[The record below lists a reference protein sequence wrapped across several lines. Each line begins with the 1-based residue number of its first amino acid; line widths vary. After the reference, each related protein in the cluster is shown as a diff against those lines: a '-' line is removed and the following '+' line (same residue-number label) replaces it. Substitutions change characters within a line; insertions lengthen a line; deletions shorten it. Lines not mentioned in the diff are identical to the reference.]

1 MSILINVLS
10 TFNNKGLAQAQKQT
24 GILAKGMKRLGVAIG
39 AALSAR
45 RIAQF
50 AKQSV
55 KAFIEEDRAVRTLG
69 KTLQNLSLAY
79 NTQGV
84 ERFISETQ
92 AATGVLDDEL
102 RPAFSQFATVTRNLT
117 KSQELLNLSL
127 DISAATG
134 KSLSTVTAALSRAY
148 AGNTTSLSRLNV
160 GLSKT
165 ELSTQS
171 IDEII
176 ASLTKQFRGSA
187 ATAANTYEGKI
198 NRLNVALDEAKET
211 LGEGI
216 IKGLDALSGGDSGK
230 GIEELA
236 KFTGEWSQQ
245 LADAAYGVGV
255 LGAELNKI
263 TDGGLAKFLNALK
276 SPGVLE
282 AILSHF
288 GKQKRLNDEY
298 NASQNRVAGRMRK
311 EQRLNLD
318 AEKSKTKELTKQQKL
333 KIETAKLDK
342 ARSMLDL
349 EKIQIEAALQG
360 ELTDNERLRL
370 QLMKAVLNE
379 NADRASTLA
388 DKLAKSQ
395 TELAALKSAS
405 YDFKPSNP
413 FDGWLTAIEA
423 MRKGLASI
431 GAPVGTIPG
440 ASSIAGGVSGLS
452 VTPNMPETSVFG
464 GAAFITPQLATQNP
478 TGMAVNIKIEGNV
491 YADDFERK
499 VVDAVV
505 AASSGGGATNW
516 YRTTGRNAIA

>member
-1 MSILINVLS
+1 MSIIVS
-10 TFNNKGLAQAQKQT
+10 IISQFNGKGFDKAQKQT
-24 GILAKGMKRLGVAIG
+24 GILAKGMKKLGLAVG
-39 AALSAR
+39 AALSAQK
-45 RIAQF
+45 IVQF
-50 AKQSV
+50 ANKSV
-55 KAFIEEDRAVRTLG
+55 KAFLEEDRAVRTLG

-84 ERFISETQ
+84 ERFIAETQ

-134 KSLSTVTAALSRAY
+134 KSLSSVTAALTRAY
-148 AGNTTSLSRLNV
+148 AGNTTSLSRLNI

-165 ELSTQS
+165 DLTTKS
-171 IDEII
+171 IDEIVT
-176 ASLTKQFRGSA
+176 SLTKQFRGSA
-187 ATAANTYEGKI
+187 ATAASTYEGRVKK
-198 NRLNVALDEAKET
+198 LNVALDEAQET
-211 LGEGI
+211 IGQGLV
-216 IKGLDALSGGDSGK
+216 KGLDALSGEGK

-236 KFTGEWSQQ
+236 KFTGEWAQQ
-245 LADAAYGVGV
+245 ISDAAYGIGI
-255 LGAELNKI
+255 LGAELNKM
-263 TDGGLAKFLNALK
+263 TDGGLSKFLKALLQ
-276 SPGVLE
+276 PPPWWQFV
-282 AILSHF
+282 IQR
-288 GKQKRLNDEY
+288 GKQKRLVDEY
-298 NASQNRVAGRMRK
+298 NQSQNRVAGRLRRQ
-311 EQRLNLD
+311 QRLDLEG
-318 AEKSKTKELTKQQKL
+318 EKTKTKELTKQQKL
-333 KIETAKLDK
+333 KLETAKLDK

-360 ELTDNERLRL
+360 ELTENERLRL

-379 NADRASTLA
+379 NADRAATLA

-413 FDGWLTAIEA
+413 FDAWLDSIEA

-440 ASSIAGGVSGLS
+440 AATPSGGMSALS
-452 VTPNMPETSVFG
+452 VTPNMPEVSVFG
-464 GAAFITPQLATQNP
+464 GAGFITPQLATQNP
-478 TGMAVNIKIEGNV
+478 TGMAVNIKVEGSV
-491 YADDFERK
+491 YVDDFERR

-516 YRTTGRNAIA
+516 YRTTGRATL